1 MSAPRQI
8 ILVGA
13 FVEIV
18 ELCDLLNVEIVGIID
33 NVCTDPFL
41 GRPILGTDNEA
52 DKILAR
58 HPAVP
63 IHVTPDSPKLRSE
76 LSARY
81 SRFGASLATLV
92 HPEAFLAP
100 STMIGVGSVIQARA
114 HVSSA
119 TVLGRG
125 VKVNTCANITHDVT
139 IGDFATIAPSAV
151 LLGRARVG
159 PHAYIGANATILP
172 GVSIGENALVGAG
185 TTVTRDVPAG
195 TKVVGVAGRPP

>member
-18 ELCDLLNVEIVGIID
+18 ELCDLLYVEIVGIID
-33 NVCTDPFL
+33 NVCAGPFL

-52 DKILAR
+52 DNILAR
-58 HPAVP
+58 HPSVP
-63 IHVTPDSPKLRSE
+63 IHVTPDSTKLRCE
-76 LSARY
+76 LSAHY
-81 SRFGASLATLV
+81 SRLGASFATLV

-100 STMIGVGSVIQARA
+100 SVTIGAGSVIQARA

-125 VKVNTCANITHDVT
+125 VKVNTCANITHDVN

-151 LLGRARVG
+151 LLGRTRVG
-159 PHAYIGANATILP
+159 SRAYIGANATILP
-172 GVSIGENALVGAG
+172 GISIGENALVGAG

-195 TKVVGVAGRPP
+195 TKVVGVPGRLL